1 MEKITLTQF
10 FNKYKIKEMIIND
23 WEDNL
28 VHLRV
33 LKRSTG
39 EVVAEVISG
48 EFESYGLAYER
59 LLKFMNVDLY
69 NSRNT

>member
-1 MEKITLTQF
+1 MEKITLEQF
-10 FNKYKIKEMIIND
+10 FNKYKIKEVIIND

-59 LLKFMNVDLY
+59 LLKFMNVDLDS
-69 NSRNT
+69 SRNT

>member
-59 LLKFMNVDLY
+59 LLKFMNVDLD
-69 NSRNT
+69 N

>member
-1 MEKITLTQF
+1 MEKITLAQF

-39 EVVAEVISG
+39 EAVAEVVSG
-48 EFESYGLAYER
+48 EFESYGQAYER
-59 LLKFMNVDLY
+59 LLKFMNVDLDS
-69 NSRNT
+69 SRNT

>member
-10 FNKYKIKEMIIND
+10 FNKYKIKEMVIND

-39 EVVAEVISG
+39 EVVTEVISS
-48 EFESYGLAYER
+48 EFESYGQAYER
-59 LLKFMNVDLY
+59 LLKFTNVDLDS
-69 NSRNT
+69 SRNT

>member
-1 MEKITLTQF
+1 MEKITLAQF
-10 FNKYKIKEMIIND
+10 FNEYKIKERIIND

-39 EVVAEVISG
+39 EVVAEETSG

>member
-1 MEKITLTQF
+1 MAKITLTEF
-10 FNKYKIKEMIIND
+10 FNKYKVEERIIND

-28 VHLRV
+28 VHLSV

-39 EVVAEVISG
+39 EVVAEETSDK
-48 EFESYGLAYER
+48 FEHYGLAYER
-59 LLKFMNVDLY
+59 LLKFMNVDLD

>member
-10 FNKYKIKEMIIND
+10 FNKYKIKEMVIND

-39 EVVAEVISG
+39 EVVTEVISS
-48 EFESYGLAYER
+48 EFESYGQAYER